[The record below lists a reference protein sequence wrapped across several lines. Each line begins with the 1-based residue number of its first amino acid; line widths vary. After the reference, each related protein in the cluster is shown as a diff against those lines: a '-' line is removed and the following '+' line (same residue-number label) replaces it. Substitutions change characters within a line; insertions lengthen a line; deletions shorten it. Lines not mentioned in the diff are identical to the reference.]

1 MKKLLAIA
9 ILGLST
15 SGLVLADEIGDFS
28 FVRPTPGVSHDGQA
42 LGRAGHPEPMP
53 TVNIEAFAEELDW
66 ADNALEANS

>member
-28 FVRPTPGVSHDGQA
+28 FVKPTMGVPYDGQT
-42 LGRAGHPEPMP
+42 LGRAGYPEPVP
-53 TVNIEAFAEELDW
+53 TVNIEAITKDLDW
-66 ADNALEANS
+66 AENALEANG